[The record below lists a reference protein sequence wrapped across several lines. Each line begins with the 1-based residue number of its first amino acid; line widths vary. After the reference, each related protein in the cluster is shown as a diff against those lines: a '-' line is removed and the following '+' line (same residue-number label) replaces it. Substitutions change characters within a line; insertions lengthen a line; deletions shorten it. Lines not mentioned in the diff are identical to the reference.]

1 MEFNSGFKGL
11 SHLTNFFICFF
22 LGRHNGKCR
31 EAKGMSMDMGKAVV
45 DHCIRKMWNTNLFN
59 EQLILGDTLRRGDSL
74 HVLRVA
80 PC

>member
-1 MEFNSGFKGL
+1 
-11 SHLTNFFICFF
+11 
-22 LGRHNGKCR
+22 
-31 EAKGMSMDMGKAVV
+31 MSMDMGKAVV

-59 EQLILGDTLRRGDSL
+59 EQLILGDTMRRGDRL